1 MALDAV
7 AICDGARTAWI
18 RAVRTTF
25 SKAMAIPD
33 VAQGINT
40 ADDATDAVYL
50 VLMKG
55 DFILHDGGLVP
66 PGVCAHTPPAGHYVL
81 VIFDAAT
88 FVTLEDGLGDRPFVP
103 VPLQALGPVLNL
115 T

>member
-1 MALDAV
+1 MALHAV
-7 AICDGARTAWI
+7 AICDGARPAWI

-25 SKAMAIPD
+25 SKAMAMVGGGND
-33 VAQGINT
+33 T
-40 ADDATDAVYL
+40 ADNPADAVYL

-55 DFILHDGGLVP
+55 YFTLDSGAPAPPPCVP
-66 PGVCAHTPPAGHYVL
+66 HGPTGHYFWAV
-81 VIFDAAT
+81 VDAAT
-88 FVTLEDGLGDRPFVP
+88 FVPLEKSVGDRPPP